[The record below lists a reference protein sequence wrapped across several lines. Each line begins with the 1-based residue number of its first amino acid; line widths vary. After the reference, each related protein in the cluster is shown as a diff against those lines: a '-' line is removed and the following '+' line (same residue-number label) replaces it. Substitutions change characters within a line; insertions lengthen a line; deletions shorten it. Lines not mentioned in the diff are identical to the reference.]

1 MWFATT
7 PARADGNGP
16 DFSQS
21 APILPR
27 NIRTSLLLLRPM
39 TSTGLYLRLLQYVK
53 PYWRVFALALVGMVI
68 VALTEVALP
77 ALLKPLL
84 DGTFVHK
91 DPVLM
96 RWIPLVVLG
105 LTAVRG
111 CAEYAASYCVNWV
124 GSKLVT
130 DLRMEMFGRML
141 TLPTPYYDDHA
152 SGNLMSRLTFDVTQ
166 VTAAATNVL
175 TVIFKDSISL
185 VGLLAYM
192 LWLNWKLTLLALVM
206 TPLIVGVVRLIS
218 VRLRN
223 TSRAVEQ
230 SIGDVTQVPH

>member
-7 PARADGNGP
+7 PARDGGNGP
-16 DFSQS
+16 DFCRPAADI
-21 APILPR
+21 APQHPYKFVIVAPMGR
-27 NIRTSLLLLRPM
+27 M

-111 CAEYAASYCVNWV
+111 CAEYAASYSVNWV

-130 DLRMEMFGRML
+130 DLRVEMFGRML
-141 TLPTPYYDDHA
+141 TFPTLSYD
-152 SGNLMSRLTFDVTQ
+152 
-166 VTAAATNVL
+166 
-175 TVIFKDSISL
+175 
-185 VGLLAYM
+185 
-192 LWLNWKLTLLALVM
+192 
-206 TPLIVGVVRLIS
+206 
-218 VRLRN
+218 
-223 TSRAVEQ
+223 
-230 SIGDVTQVPH
+230 